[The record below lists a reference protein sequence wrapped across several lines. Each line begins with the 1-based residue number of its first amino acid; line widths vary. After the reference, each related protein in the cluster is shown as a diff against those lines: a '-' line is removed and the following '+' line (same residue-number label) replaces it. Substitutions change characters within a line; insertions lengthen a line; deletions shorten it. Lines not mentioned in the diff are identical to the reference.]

1 MKMMKMGTLSR
12 SLWEALGV
20 KGKPPV
26 FLKKVMGKYP
36 RRRSKSE
43 EKKRRWWKYRRD
55 RSYPL
60 ARSTDWR
67 KSRALTLED
76 W

>member
-1 MKMMKMGTLSR
+1 MMKMGTLSR

-43 EKKRRWWKYRRD
+43 EKKR
-55 RSYPL
+55 
-60 ARSTDWR
+60 
-67 KSRALTLED
+67 ED
-76 W
+76 GGNIEEIDLIH